1 MKEVLIKNIGSR
13 FDAYN
18 EIISECDDQILQI
31 KLDIPKNKSLA
42 EHFWC
47 VVGARESYTRA
58 IEANEWQGFACSLQQ
73 FTQTDI
79 SIKLQESASSLHS
92 VINNVDQWT
101 EARDTLLLDLN
112 EHEIMHEGQ
121 LIRQLYGL
129 KIDIPQS
136 VRWA

>member
-1 MKEVLIKNIGSR
+1 MKEVLIKNIESR
-13 FDAYN
+13 FHAYN
-18 EIISECDDQILQI
+18 EIITQCDDNMLQT
-31 KLDIPKNKSLA
+31 KLDVAKNKSLA

-73 FTQTDI
+73 FTRADF
-79 SIKLQESASSLHS
+79 SVKLEESANSFLS

-101 EARDTLLLDLN
+101 EARDRLLLDLN

-121 LIRQLYGL
+121 LIRHMYGL